1 MMKAPDISF
10 VHLGISVEHLRN
22 SISVFGFEIAYYG
35 IIIGIGMLTG
45 IWIAQSDARRRG
57 QNPDDY
63 VDFALYAIIFSIIGA
78 RLYYVAF
85 EWDSY
90 KDNLLQIL
98 NLRAGGLAIYGGVIG
113 AVLTL
118 IVYTRVKKIILF
130 FHGGQW
136 MFGSDRRSDHWQVGE
151 FL

>member
-10 VHLGISVEHLRN
+10 AHLGISIEHLRN

-98 NLRAGGLAIYGGVIG
+98 NLRA
-113 AVLTL
+113 
-118 IVYTRVKKIILF
+118 
-130 FHGGQW
+130 
-136 MFGSDRRSDHWQVGE
+136 
-151 FL
+151 